1 MESLTWGGRVNVRGG
16 TAERDFDGDIV
27 AGSRMTTPPPPSLP
41 HAPGFAQGFAS
52 LFEAIGLFART
63 RELWPWAVIPSLVLF
78 VLEGVFVGLG
88 VFVARPWLIELLPEA
103 TNTYGRI
110 GSDIAGFGFAALI
123 AVIGWFVALIL
134 AGPLSAPALERIV
147 DVVERQLG
155 AAPRPQ
161 IGFLRE
167 MFCGFRAVLGALA
180 ITLPLLGLFWLAKIL
195 FPPLVVLTL
204 PLHGA
209 LSALLVAWG
218 LFDYPLTLRGVG
230 FRERLR
236 LMRANFSAALGF
248 GVAFSLL
255 FWVPCC
261 GVALLPLGA
270 AAATRLTLAL
280 RS

>member
-1 MESLTWGGRVNVRGG
+1 MIPSVGLSMP
-16 TAERDFDGDIV
+16 APPLP
-27 AGSRMTTPPPPSLP
+27 ASRPRP
-41 HAPGFAQGFAS
+41 AGFAEGFAS
-52 LFEAIGLFART
+52 LFEAVGLFLRT
-63 RELWPWAVIPSLVLF
+63 RELWPWAIIPSLVLLA
-78 VLEGVFVGLG
+78 LEGLFVWLG
-88 VFVARPWLIELLPEA
+88 VFVARPWLMQVLPEA

-110 GSDIAGFGFAALI
+110 GADIAGFGFAAVI
-123 AVIGWFVALIL
+123 AVIGWFAALIL

-155 AAPRPQ
+155 APPRPQ

-167 MFCGFRAVLGALA
+167 MFCGFRALLGALA
-180 ITLPLLGLFWLAKIL
+180 IGLPLLVLFWLAEL
-195 FPPLVVLTL
+195 VFPALVVLTL

-236 LMRANFSAALGF
+236 LMRLNFPAALGF
-248 GVAFSLL
+248 GIAFSLV
-255 FWVPCC
+255 FWLPCC

-270 AAATRLTLAL
+270 AGATRLTLAL

>member
-1 MESLTWGGRVNVRGG
+1 MPASALP
-16 TAERDFDGDIV
+16 
-27 AGSRMTTPPPPSLP
+27 GSAAQP
-41 HAPGFAQGFAS
+41 PGFAQGFAS
-52 LFEAIGLFART
+52 LFEAIGLLLRT
-63 RELWPWAVIPSLVLF
+63 RELWPWAIIPSLVLL
-78 VLEGVFVGLG
+78 VLEGIFVWLGL
-88 VFVARPWLIELLPEA
+88 FVVRPWLMQVLPEA
-103 TNTYGRI
+103 TNSYGRI
-110 GSDIAGFGFAALI
+110 GSDVAGFGVAAVI

-155 AAPRPQ
+155 APPRAP

-167 MFCGFRAVLGALA
+167 MFCGFRALLGALA
-180 ITLPLLGLFWLAKIL
+180 IGLPLLVLFWLAEL
-195 FPPLVVLTL
+195 VFPPLVVLTL

-236 LMRANFSAALGF
+236 LMRLNFSAALGF
-248 GVAFSLL
+248 GIAFSLV
-255 FWVPCC
+255 FWLPCC

-270 AAATRLTLAL
+270 AGATRLTLAL
-280 RS
+280 RR

>member
-1 MESLTWGGRVNVRGG
+1 M
-16 TAERDFDGDIV
+16 
-27 AGSRMTTPPPPSLP
+27 TPPPPSALP
-41 HAPGFAQGFAS
+41 PPPGFAQGFAA

-63 RELWPWAVIPSLVLF
+63 RELWPWAVIPSLILL
-78 VLEGVFVGLG
+78 VLEGAFVGLG
-88 VFVARPWLIELLPEA
+88 LFVARPWLMEILPET

-123 AVIGWFVALIL
+123 AVIGWFVALLL

-147 DVVERQLG
+147 DVVERRLG
-155 AAPRPQ
+155 APPRPEL
-161 IGFLRE
+161 GFLRE
-167 MFCGFRAVLGALA
+167 MFCGFRSLLGALA
-180 ITLPLLGLFWLAKIL
+180 IGLPLLGLFWLAQIL
-195 FPPLVVLTL
+195 FPPLMVLTL
-204 PLHGA
+204 PLQGA
-209 LSALLVAWG
+209 VSALLVAWG

-248 GVAFSLL
+248 GIAFSLL